1 MPRKIDKSDIT
12 EGDYEPQKIAE
23 QRTVQS
29 TKPKILSASKLVEKV
44 RSETSNDLSEIK
56 RNVSSLLSNQK
67 ENSALLL
74 NESKT
79 NNREML
85 SSLK

>member
-12 EGDYEPQKIAE
+12 EGDYEPQRIAE
-23 QRTVQS
+23 QRTVQP
-29 TKPKILSASKLVEKV
+29 TKPKILSASKLFEKV
-44 RSETSNDLSEIK
+44 RSDTINDLAEIK
-56 RNVSSLLSNQK
+56 RNVSSLISNQK
-67 ENSALLL
+67 ENSALRL

-79 NNREML
+79 NNYEML

>member
-1 MPRKIDKSDIT
+1 MPRKTDRSDFT
-12 EGDYEPQKIAE
+12 EGDYEPQRIAE
-23 QRTVQS
+23 QRTVPPA
-29 TKPKILSASKLVEKV
+29 KPKILSASKLVEKI
-44 RSETSNDLSEIK
+44 RSETSNNLAEIK
-56 RNVSSLLSNQK
+56 QNVSSLLSNQK

>member
-1 MPRKIDKSDIT
+1 MPRKIDKSDLT
-12 EGDYEPQKIAE
+12 EGDYEPQRIAE
-23 QRTVQS
+23 QRTVQP

-44 RSETSNDLSEIK
+44 RSETSNDLADIK
-56 RNVSSLLSNQK
+56 RNVSTLLSNQK
-67 ENSALLL
+67 ENSTLLL